1 MITGIPYMIACAF
14 LLYGLFLVL
23 RVGLKKNEEFEEGRK
38 GKNAALRFVILKSA
52 CSFGMGVVFIIIGSF
67 LFYAEPGYIYFIQYP
82 WGSISVI
89 SDPGYHVTP
98 FAVRYSWQKFITI
111 KLGDIDESTSDT
123 QSLEN
128 NSIKGVRFNDAVSAN
143 VSISAR
149 FSLPTETEPFAKLH
163 TEYRSE
169 RRLIDSTLVPSVYE
183 SIRNGMR
190 LISAQEYVSGRGGVL
205 EEAFKDQLENG
216 LYSMSIK
223 DSSSPEIRRSL
234 TKEGESNTVD
244 EVNLIIEPKKDGEG
258 NIERV
263 KTASLKEKGIGVSLA
278 VIENIEFEQTFL
290 DRLENQKKASTAAA
304 QAAQEVKQAEQER
317 LKAIAEG
324 EKAKAIEKAEYEK
337 LRIKVVTEAE
347 TERQRAEIAK
357 QTAEILRQKAQ
368 VEAETKVITAKA
380 EAESKELIVKADNN
394 LSLKIEAI
402 KYLADRY
409 ADAIK
414 GKQLVPTV
422 YIGGGEGGGIDASEA
437 LLKIITALTATNSKL
452 LNLDLD
458 VGKPVNLAP

>member
-1 MITGIPYMIACAF
+1 MGI
-14 LLYGLFLVL
+14 GVRHL
-23 RVGLKKNEEFEEGRK
+23 RPRLSRNPVR
-38 GKNAALRFVILKSA
+38 RR
-52 CSFGMGVVFIIIGSF
+52 
-67 LFYAEPGYIYFIQYP
+67 YP
-82 WGSISVI
+82 
-89 SDPGYHVTP
+89 
-98 FAVRYSWQKFITI
+98 WQKFITI

-149 FSLPTETEPFAKLH
+149 FSLPTETEQFARLH

-223 DSSSPEIRRSL
+223 DRGGPEIRRSSV
-234 TKEGESNTVD
+234 KEEDSLANTVD
-244 EVNLIIEPKKDGEG
+244 EVNVIIEPKKDGEG

-278 VIENIEFEQTFL
+278 VIENIEFEQAFL

-368 VEAETKVITAKA
+368 VEAETKVITARA
-380 EAESKELIVKADNN
+380 EAESKELIVKADDN
-394 LSLKIEAI
+394 LSLKIEAL

-422 YIGGGEGGGIDASEA
+422 YIGGREGGRHRRFGGLAQNYHSLDRNQLQTAESGFGRRKARQSGA
-437 LLKIITALTATNSKL
+437 LMNA
-452 LNLDLD
+452 
-458 VGKPVNLAP
+458 